1 LTIIDEASLRVT
13 IAVLWIGWLVYWI
26 VAARYVKAT
35 RWRESCAS
43 QLLYRVPLL
52 LAASLLAVPDFLP
65 LLLTKRFLPP
75 GPGAALLGTIVVAL
89 GLGLAIWARWHLGR
103 NWSATITLKE
113 GHSLVRTG
121 PYRYLRHP
129 IYAGLLLGLVGTAAA
144 IGEWRGI
151 LAVALALT
159 AFVRKILVEE
169 TRMRGSDRQGRKD
182 GGNQPR
188 RLSLSEEALWRAALG

>member
-1 LTIIDEASLRVT
+1 MGEATLRMT
-13 IAVLWIGWLVYWI
+13 IAALWIGWLVYWI

-35 RWRESCAS
+35 RWRESRAS
-43 QLLYRVPLL
+43 QLLYRMPLL
-52 LAASLLAVPDFLP
+52 LAAILLAMPDLLP
-65 LLLTKRFLPP
+65 RLLTKRFLPP
-75 GPGAALLGTIVVAL
+75 GAGSALLGTIAVAL
-89 GLGLAIWARWHLGR
+89 GLGLAIWARRHLGR

-113 GHSLVRTG
+113 GHSFVRTG

-144 IGEWRGI
+144 IGEWRGM

-169 TRMRGSDRQGRKD
+169 TRMGETFSEYGEYRRQT
-182 GGNQPR
+182 
-188 RLSLSEEALWRAALG
+188 AALIPFIF

>member
-1 LTIIDEASLRVT
+1 MGEAILRMT
-13 IAVLWIGWLVYWI
+13 IATLWIGWLAFWI
-26 VAARYVKAT
+26 VAARNVKAT
-35 RWRESCAS
+35 RWRESRAS

-52 LAASLLAVPDFLP
+52 LAAVLLAIPDLVPLA
-65 LLLTKRFLPP
+65 LTERFLPP
-75 GPGAALLGTIVVAL
+75 GTGAALLGTIAVVL
-89 GLGLAIWARWHLGR
+89 GLGLAIWARMHLGR
-103 NWSATITLKE
+103 NWSATITLKA

-151 LAVALALT
+151 LAVALVLI

-169 TRMRGSDRQGRKD
+169 TRMGETFSEYGEYRRQT
-182 GGNQPR
+182 
-188 RLSLSEEALWRAALG
+188 AALIPFIF

>member
-1 LTIIDEASLRVT
+1 MGEAILRMT
-13 IAVLWIGWLVYWI
+13 IATLWIGWLAFWI

-35 RWRESCAS
+35 RWRKSRAS

-52 LAASLLAVPDFLP
+52 LAAFLLAIPNLVPLA
-65 LLLTKRFLPP
+65 LTKHFLPP
-75 GPGAALLGTIVVAL
+75 GTGAALLSTIGVAL

-103 NWSATITLKE
+103 NWSASITLKA

-129 IYAGLLLGLVGTAAA
+129 IYAGLLLGLVGTAVA
-144 IGEWRGI
+144 IGEWRGV
-151 LAVALALT
+151 LAVALALI

-169 TRMRGSDRQGRKD
+169 TRMGETFSEYGQYRRQT
-182 GGNQPR
+182 
-188 RLSLSEEALWRAALG
+188 AALIPFIF